1 MRKNLIRYM
10 AMMFIV
16 GMLAAMMPGKVYALG
31 TGEWLGIQGE
41 NLNPKGLGAAIIA
54 KENGDA
60 AAMDYIK
67 ECNSLHPGAIPPD
80 EIETILDQGYLS
92 GYVDELKALG
102 YISQNYNVGGNT
114 TPVQEETPAPEPVA
128 FTVEDMDETTMWTIS
143 EVNYRDGASTD
154 YAKLGSLAKY
164 DEVTVNGVAS
174 TGWYRFK
181 LDGDK
186 VAYVSNNYLTSE
198 DPHDRELN
206 IYNEETG
213 TVDTY
218 NFKDEDP
225 EVIDEAV
232 EAIKEEYAAK
242 EPEVEEPEPEP
253 EPVIEDSKPVVEE
266 PEPAAE
272 PEPVKEPRS
281 IYWWLVV
288 IGGVGA
294 LLVVCVAVFFLIYN
308 KTSRI

>member
-16 GMLAAMMPGKVYALG
+16 GMLAAMMPGKVYALNG
-31 TGEWLGIQGE
+31 QEERIITVISQTELHLGE
-41 NLNPKGLGAAIIA
+41 
-54 KENGDA
+54 DA
-60 AAMDYIK
+60 AYETLKVYMPSS
-67 ECNSLHPGAIPPD
+67 ECVQQIINYGMLPNHV
-80 EIETILDQGYLS
+80 E
-92 GYVDELKALG
+92 ELKALG
-102 YISQNYNVGGNT
+102 YTDIDYSLVTGGSSNT
-114 TPVQEETPAPEPVA
+114 SSDSTDSTPVQQETPAPAPEPEA
-128 FTVEDMDETTMWTIS
+128 FTVEDMEETTMWTIS

-181 LDGDK
+181 LDGDQ

-218 NFKDEDP
+218 NFEDEEP
-225 EVIDEAV
+225 EVIDEAI
-232 EAIKEEYAAK
+232 EEIKEEYKAK
-242 EPEVEEPEPEP
+242 EPEVDEPEPEGIE
-253 EPVIEDSKPVVEE
+253 EPSPIVEE
-266 PEPAAE
+266 PKPAVE
-272 PEPVKEPRS
+272 PEPEKEPRS

-294 LLVVCVAVFFLIYN
+294 FLVVCIAAFFLIYN
-308 KTSRI
+308 KMQAKNHDE